1 HVQMLCCLSRL
12 PQRRRRPLLQVLA
25 SSSSYPFRTRP
36 HCLVPKLQ
44 GEAFR
49 SRIDHERFANV
60 TMVCGQRW
68 SFRVTAI
75 ERRKGV
81 AMRDR
86 TPEPEAN
93 IALLIDADNATPA
106 HLDEVLLVLGELGTI
121 NIRRAYGNW
130 AKASLKGWGAQ
141 TGPHSIVPM
150 QQFDVVKGKSA
161 TDMRMTIDAM
171 DLLYRGNVDGFGIM
185 SSDSDFLPLAQRI
198 REDGLQVYGFGTAK
212 TPVSFQQACSRF
224 FDVGALGLEEEEQLE
239 QPVIGK
245 GQRPVDPELLQV
257 LGPSHHAAKRD
268 EEGYTPLAELGQ
280 RAKAVSS
287 FAARNYGYTRLSEL
301 IRAVPN
307 FEVKAGDDGRLL
319 VKRLR

>member
-1 HVQMLCCLSRL
+1 
-12 PQRRRRPLLQVLA
+12 
-25 SSSSYPFRTRP
+25 
-36 HCLVPKLQ
+36 
-44 GEAFR
+44 
-49 SRIDHERFANV
+49 
-60 TMVCGQRW
+60 
-68 SFRVTAI
+68 
-75 ERRKGV
+75 
-81 AMRDR
+81 MRDR
-86 TPEPEAN
+86 NGESEDN
-93 IALLIDADNATPA
+93 IALLIDADNASPE

-130 AKASLKGWGAQ
+130 AKASLKGWGEQ

-212 TPVSFQQACSRF
+212 TPLSFQQACSRF
-224 FDVGALGLEEEEQLE
+224 FDVAALADSNNDTSDN
-239 QPVIGK
+239 PI
-245 GQRPVDPELLQV
+245 DDDLLNV
-257 LGPSHHAAKRD
+257 LGAAYKASKRD
-268 EEGYTPLAELGQ
+268 DDGYAPLSELGQ

-287 FAARNYGYTRLSEL
+287 FAVRNYGFTRLSDL
-301 IRAVPN
+301 IRAIPN
-307 FEVKAGDDGRLL
+307 FEVKTGEDGRLA